1 MDRDQF
7 FGDLFSEDNT
17 AAEAIREQRQLAYEE
32 RVIKRIFSECGIKI
46 AGWGRFVNECRDVT
60 GKDRLNFGWFNRSF
74 RRFPSLCARRIPR
87 LHELTMAD
95 LFKPAARN
103 RLVKA
108 VIKTLQ
114 RIDVDTER
122 QFVFVF
128 PVTRTAFCAH
138 NIELESTA
146 IDRVVW
152 RASNST
158 GATLFVEPLPMFC
171 QQFGNQW
178 FDPM

>member
-1 MDRDQF
+1 
-7 FGDLFSEDNT
+7 
-17 AAEAIREQRQLAYEE
+17 
-32 RVIKRIFSECGIKI
+32 
-46 AGWGRFVNECRDVT
+46 
-60 GKDRLNFGWFNRSF
+60 
-74 RRFPSLCARRIPR
+74 
-87 LHELTMAD
+87 MAD

-108 VIKTLQ
+108 VMKTLQ